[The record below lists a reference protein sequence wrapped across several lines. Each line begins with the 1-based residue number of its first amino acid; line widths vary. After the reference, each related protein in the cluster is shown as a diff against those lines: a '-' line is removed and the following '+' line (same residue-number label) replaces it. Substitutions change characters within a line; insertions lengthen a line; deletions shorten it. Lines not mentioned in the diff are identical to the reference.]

1 LVEATI
7 FLHNFH
13 FIIAHNPKCHL
24 FLQVLVE
31 VFSISLHLPAVI
43 YMFRMWEGEGRRE
56 ERVRRRKGKRVTT
69 TIAMPNT
76 EIYGHLGNFTL
87 FQLWS
92 AALNA
97 YMLI

>member
-1 LVEATI
+1 
-7 FLHNFH
+7 LHNFH

-31 VFSISLHLPAVI
+31 VFSISLHLPAVTVSGS
-43 YMFRMWEGEGRRE
+43 EGEGKRE
-56 ERVRRRKGKRVTT
+56 TESASETGKGQRVTAT